1 MCGNAGIKIWL
12 VPGGLKIKHI
22 PNILTAMRMIGSM
35 ILLFLEPF
43 SALFCISYLLCGASD
58 ALDGYIARK
67 AMVTSSFGASLDSVA
82 DAIFIGAIL
91 YVFLPVLQFPWW
103 IICWISA
110 IALVR
115 ISSLITGWFKYR
127 TLAFIHT
134 YANKATGLVLFF
146 FPFLYNLFG
155 LTITASLLCGLA
167 SFSAIEEQLINL
179 TSKELS
185 RDSGGFNWKK

>member
-1 MCGNAGIKIWL
+1 
-12 VPGGLKIKHI
+12 
-22 PNILTAMRMIGSM
+22 MRMIGSM
-35 ILLFLEPF
+35 LLLFVQPF
-43 SALFCISYLLCGASD
+43 SALFFIIYLLCGASD
-58 ALDGYIARK
+58 ALDGYLARK
-67 AMVTSSFGASLDSVA
+67 AMITSPFGASLDSVA

-91 YVFLPVLQFPWW
+91 CVFLPVLQFPRW
-103 IICWISA
+103 IICWIGA

-115 ISSLITGWFKYR
+115 ISSLVTGWIKYS

-134 YANKATGLVLFF
+134 YANKATGLVLFC

-167 SFSAIEEQLINL
+167 SFSAIEELSINL

-185 RDSGGFNWKK
+185 RDTSGFNWKK